1 MVMEQFRSEVAQ
13 AGQIGRAASFVRNRG
28 PCDFV
33 HILGPDWPFFKKMA
47 AEGDDGVPEMFDEL
61 RQTLAL
67 RYRNAENERQRQ
79 KIEWMRDYVID
90 TIVEQNLPTEWK
102 VVLPHMIDAADVHAR

>member
-1 MVMEQFRSEVAQ
+1 MVMEQFRSEFAQ
-13 AGQIGRAASFVRNRG
+13 AGQIGRAALFVRNRG
-28 PCDFV
+28 SGDFV
-33 HILGPDWPFFKKMA
+33 HILGPDWPFLKKMA

-79 KIEWMRDYVID
+79 KIEWMRDYVND
-90 TIVEQNLPTEWK
+90 TIVEQNLPTE
-102 VVLPHMIDAADVHAR
+102 